1 MFLRIIITTAFIIS
15 FLTSAN
21 AQKAEK
27 DSPSESFA
35 IGEIGPA
42 ASLNI
47 KGGKSSYG
55 YSIAVETTPI
65 ENWLELEL
73 GVTPTYASHLK
84 EIDVDF
90 LFKKPWTL
98 SPKLEFMLG
107 VGPVWEHETSD
118 GITTNEVSGEV
129 ALDFMD
135 WPFKKRQFGFYFEP
149 EYDYSFKQGHEQ
161 SVGLSGGLLI
171 GIP

>member
-1 MFLRIIITTAFIIS
+1 MFARIIITVFLIS
-15 FLTSAN
+15 FLINAN
-21 AQKAEK
+21 AQKVEK
-27 DSPSESFA
+27 DSLAEPFA

-55 YSIAVETTPI
+55 FSLAVETTPI

-84 EIDVDF
+84 ETDVDF

-98 SPKLEFMLG
+98 SSELEFMLG
-107 VGPVWEHETSD
+107 VGPVWEHANSN
-118 GITTNEVSGEV
+118 G
-129 ALDFMD
+129 
-135 WPFKKRQFGFYFEP
+135 
-149 EYDYSFKQGHEQ
+149 
-161 SVGLSGGLLI
+161 
-171 GIP
+171 